1 EEGATGEMMQEV
13 PMYNPKI
20 SKVIDN
26 INKVMV
32 GKEEISVL
40 SLVALL
46 AKGHILL
53 EDVPGVGKTML
64 VRTLAK
70 SLDCDFKRV
79 QFTPDLLPSDVTG
92 VSIYNPKEM
101 EFEFRGG
108 PILGNI
114 LLADEINRTSP
125 KTQSALLEGMEEN
138 HITIDGQTI
147 PLNDP
152 FFVMATQNPIEYEG
166 TYPLPEAQLDRFI
179 LKLKMGYPSQ
189 EEELEILAK
198 TSVNHPIESIG
209 PVMDKEELLGI
220 QEDVKHVYIERNVQ
234 SYIVE
239 IVSATRE
246 HPSVYLG
253 ASPRS
258 SIALMK
264 AAKAYAFIHGRD
276 YVTPDEVKYLA
287 PYVLSHRIILNSQ
300 AKFEGLTREKL
311 VQDVIQDS
319 NVPIRKESY
328 S

>member
-1 EEGATGEMMQEV
+1 MMKEV